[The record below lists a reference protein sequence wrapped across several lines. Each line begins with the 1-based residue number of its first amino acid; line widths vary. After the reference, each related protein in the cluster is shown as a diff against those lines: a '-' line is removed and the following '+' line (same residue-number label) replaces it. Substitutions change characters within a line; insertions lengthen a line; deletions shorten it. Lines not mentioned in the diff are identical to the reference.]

1 MLKTWDIMRPLFES
15 AHRTNKE
22 IPMNKTI
29 LACALALALPF
40 AAHAA
45 DTNDGNWHGSGE
57 AGLALASGN
66 AKSQNLNAKLTLK
79 KEDDLWKYDFF
90 LEAQR
95 SKANVKT
102 YYVIPPATAG
112 GAYTIGTGSSYDLT
126 ANRYN
131 AGASAGYKFDDR
143 SYIVGALRYE
153 HDAFSPYTY
162 QYTASIGY
170 GYQVLKNAADELS
183 FEVGPGYKVIQPI
196 APTFV
201 DNSVNPPLITKGPKP
216 DSESGVVLRGLVNYK
231 HNFNDSTSLVNTLLV
246 EGNGDNTYLQNDLG
260 LQVKMS
266 DRLALKAGY
275 QVRHNTDV
283 TVGKKT
289 DQLLT
294 TNLVYGF

>member
-1 MLKTWDIMRPLFES
+1 
-15 AHRTNKE
+15 
-22 IPMNKTI
+22 MNKTL
-29 LACALALALPF
+29 LASALALALPF

-45 DTNDGNWHGSGE
+45 DANDGNWHGSGE

-95 SKANVKT
+95 NKGDVKSYT
-102 YYVIPPATAG
+102 IVPPSIPG
-112 GAYTIGTGSSYDLT
+112 GAYTLGTTSSYQLT

-131 AGASAGYKFDDR
+131 AGASAGYKLDER
-143 SYIVGALRYE
+143 SYVVGALRYE

-170 GYQVLKNAADELS
+170 GYQVLKNAENELS

-196 APTFV
+196 APTIV
-201 DNSVNPPLITKGPKP
+201 NTTVNPPLITKGAQP
-216 DSESGVVLRGLVNYK
+216 DSESGVVLRGLDNYK
-231 HNFNDSTSLVNTLLV
+231 HNFNDSTSLVNTFLV
-246 EGNGDNTYLQNDLG
+246 EGNGDNTFLQNDLG

-266 DRLALKAGY
+266 DHLALKAGY
-275 QVRHNTDV
+275 QVRHNTQLPF
-283 TVGKKT
+283 GSAAKKT

>member
-1 MLKTWDIMRPLFES
+1 
-15 AHRTNKE
+15 
-22 IPMNKTI
+22 MNKTI
-29 LACALALALPF
+29 LACALALALPV
-40 AAHAA
+40 AVYAA
-45 DTNDGNWHGSGE
+45 DPAPTPADGQWHGSGE

-66 AKSQNLNAKLTLK
+66 AKSQNVNAKLTLK

-95 SKANVKT
+95 NKANVT
-102 YYVIPPATAG
+102 TATVG
-112 GAYTIGTGSSYDLT
+112 YDASGNPVVQNTTQYNLT
-126 ANRYN
+126 ANRYD

-153 HDAFSPYTY
+153 HDAFSPYQY

-170 GYQVLKNAADELS
+170 GYQVLKNASDELS
-183 FEVGPGYKVIQPI
+183 LEIGPGYKVQQPKG
-196 APTFV
+196 AYDYSV
-201 DNSVNPPLITKGPKP
+201 DPPVYFKA
-216 DSESGVVLRGLVNYK
+216 DSDSYVVARGLVNYK
-231 HNFNDSTSLVNTLLV
+231 HNFNETTSLVDTLLV
-246 EGNGDNTYLQNDLG
+246 EAGSENTFIQNDLG

-275 QVRHNTDV
+275 QVRHNTDIPPGSAY
-283 TVGKKT
+283 TKKT

>member
-1 MLKTWDIMRPLFES
+1 
-15 AHRTNKE
+15 
-22 IPMNKTI
+22 MNKTI
-29 LACALALALPF
+29 LACALALALPLAAF
-40 AAHAA
+40 AADPAPTPA
-45 DTNDGNWHGSGE
+45 DGNWHGSGE

-95 SKANVKT
+95 NKADVTTQTVGTVNGQ
-102 YYVIPPATAG
+102 PALQ
-112 GAYTIGTGSSYDLT
+112 SSTNYQLT
-126 ANRYN
+126 SNRYD

-153 HDAFSPYTY
+153 HDAFSPYQY

-170 GYQVLKNAADELS
+170 GYQFLKNASDELS
-183 FEVGPGYKVIQPI
+183 AEIGPGYKVQQPKG
-196 APTFV
+196 AYDYTV
-201 DNSVNPPLITKGPKP
+201 DPPVYFKA
-216 DSESGVVLRGLVNYK
+216 DSDSYVVARGLVNYK
-231 HNFNDSTSLVNTLLV
+231 HNFNDSTSLVDTLLV
-246 EGNGDNTYLQNDLG
+246 EAGSENTYLQNDLG

-275 QVRHNTDV
+275 QIRHNTEIP
-283 TVGKKT
+283 VGSAYTKKT

>member
-1 MLKTWDIMRPLFES
+1 
-15 AHRTNKE
+15 
-22 IPMNKTI
+22 MNKKI
-29 LACALALALPF
+29 LAGALALALPF
-40 AAHAA
+40 GAYAA
-45 DTNDGNWHGSGE
+45 DTNTNDGNWHGSGE

-66 AKSQNLNAKLTLK
+66 AKSQNINAKLSLK
-79 KEDDLWKYDFF
+79 KEDEQWKYDFF

-95 SKANVKT
+95 NKANVTT
-102 YYVIPPATAG
+102 YHIIPPATPG
-112 GAYTIGTGSSYDLT
+112 GLPTIGTGSSYDLT

-131 AGASAGYKFDDR
+131 AGASAGYKLDER
-143 SYIVGALRYE
+143 SYVVGALRYE

-170 GYQVLKNAADELS
+170 GYQVLKNSSDELS
-183 FEVGPGYKVIQPI
+183 FEAGPGYKVIQPI
-196 APTFV
+196 APTYI
-201 DNSVNPPLITKGPKP
+201 DNSGSSPVITKGPKP

-231 HNFNDSTSLVNTLLV
+231 HNFNDTTSLVNTFLV

-283 TVGKKT
+283 AFGTKKT

>member
-1 MLKTWDIMRPLFES
+1 MKQ
-15 AHRTNKE
+15 
-22 IPMNKTI
+22 TI
-29 LACALALALPF
+29 LASAVALVLSVGTAW
-40 AAHAA
+40 AA
-45 DTNDGNWHGSGE
+45 DTGDGSWHGSGE
-57 AGLALASGN
+57 AGLAVASGN

-79 KEDDLWKYDFF
+79 KEDEQWKYDFF

-95 SKANVKT
+95 NKADVKT
-102 YYVIPPATAG
+102 SYVIPPSTPG
-112 GAYTIGTGSSYDLT
+112 GAPTIGTSTSYELT

-131 AGASAGYKFDDR
+131 AGASAGYKLDER

-153 HDAFSPYTY
+153 HDSFAPYTY
-162 QYTASIGY
+162 QYTASVGY
-170 GYQVLKNAADELS
+170 GYQLLKNASDELS
-183 FEVGPGYKVIQPI
+183 FEAGPGYKVIQPI
-196 APTFV
+196 APSLT
-201 DNSVNPPLITKGPKP
+201 DNSVTPPVVTKGPKP
-216 DSESGVVLRGLVNYK
+216 DSESGVVLRGLANYK
-231 HNFNDSTSLVNTLLV
+231 HNFNDTTSLVNTLLV

-283 TVGKKT
+283 AFGTKKT

>member
-1 MLKTWDIMRPLFES
+1 MK
-15 AHRTNKE
+15 
-22 IPMNKTI
+22 KTI
-29 LACALALALPF
+29 LACALALALPLG
-40 AAHAA
+40 AAQAA
-45 DTNDGNWHGSGE
+45 DTNDGDWHGSGE

-79 KEDDLWKYDFF
+79 KEDEQWKYDFF

-95 SKANVKT
+95 NKANVT
-102 YYVIPPATAG
+102 TS
-112 GAYTIGTGSSYDLT
+112 TIGHDASGNPVIQNTTKYDLT

-131 AGASAGYKFDDR
+131 AGASAGYKLDER

-170 GYQVLKNAADELS
+170 GYQLLKNASDELS
-183 FEVGPGYKVIQPI
+183 FEIGPGYKVIQPI
-196 APTFV
+196 APTYV
-201 DNSVNPPLITKGPKP
+201 DNSVNPPMVTKGPKP
-216 DSESGVVLRGLVNYK
+216 DSESGVVARGLVNYK
-231 HNFNDSTSLVNTLLV
+231 HNFNDSTSLVNTFLV

-283 TVGKKT
+283 AFGTKKT